1 MSDRDGN
8 RARELIRKLNQ
19 ARREQ
24 AKKIDI
30 LCNDMVFAHKD
41 VVKQLGDLTFVV
53 TFYESLLG
61 ETDLSGLL
69 DRACKLIGLSLEGCH
84 AAVFLL
90 SSEGFEVHIV
100 DDERPIEV
108 GGGQL
113 ESCFSGE
120 VVGEICRSSKVC
132 RLEDMIEMGLE
143 GNPKE
148 LGGISAVAVPLGP
161 FSEGVGFVLV
171 YRGAEAAITAGEI
184 DKVNSISG
192 GLYRA
197 IESRRQI
204 GSTSGV
210 N

>member
-1 MSDRDGN
+1 MGDRDDN
-8 RARELIRKLNQ
+8 RARGLIRQLNL

-30 LCNDMVFAHKD
+30 LCNDMVSANKD

-53 TFYESLLG
+53 NFYESILG
-61 ETDLSGLL
+61 EEDLGGLL
-69 DRACKLIGLSLEGCH
+69 DRACELIGLSIEGCH
-84 AAVFLL
+84 VSVFLL